1 MEPSTHSSEPDGHKD
16 APKATKSISRSLD
29 EKHDSEEGMTS
40 ELISAGSEHLHRR
53 LGGKEIQML
62 AVGGAIGTCKFVS

>member
-1 MEPSTHSSEPDGHKD
+1 MEPSAHSPELDGRKD
-16 APKATKSISRSLD
+16 APKATKSISQSLD

-62 AVGGAIGTCKFVS
+62 AVGGAIGTCKFVL